1 MSATDDDTRP
11 EFASETVKTFLPETR
26 TEHDPH
32 ALVGLVISER
42 YKIQKLL
49 GMGAVGAVYLA
60 EHAHMRKLMA
70 IKVLHPEMSRLP
82 EVVARFEREAMA
94 AAHVDHPHVVSAT
107 DFGKL
112 PDGSFFLAL
121 EFIEGKSL
129 REAIDE
135 GPLPPERA
143 LRIAAQITQALS
155 RAHALGIVHRDLKPE
170 NVMLVERDGDPD
182 FVKVL
187 DFGIAKVPI
196 GELKEG
202 IPRDPAGSVLTKAGM
217 IYGTPEYMSP
227 EQALGQDVD
236 SRADLYALGIMLF
249 EMLTGTRP
257 FKSESAV
264 RLLGMHVT
272 SPVPSM
278 ASVAPTIAVPA
289 EIEAVVRTLL
299 AKDASD
305 RPADAKATIELF
317 ASCMSPNEAANLLA
331 TTGVAAAVGATP
343 GAPVSA
349 SALETAKLPA
359 RGNRA
364 SLDLFL
370 AYAKSNPT
378 NVALVAASLFAIVL
392 AGSLTVAAV
401 KKEKT
406 GEQRVDQM
414 VAALVDAGITPP
426 PLPPP
431 SDEAS
436 REARIEEGIALVKR
450 GDYGSGIAKLEPL
463 ATSGAHGEVFSTLA
477 IAYEATGRPKD
488 ALKNAALA
496 LKAGGGAE
504 KDARFRNVVR
514 EGALA
519 KETSNESFLLLEN
532 SMGTEGWNEI
542 YELAFGSGVQSAAAA
557 QRAKKSLKR
566 PDAKEKMGP
575 ALAITVDVRNAGAT
589 CEVRKLLERAAAEGD
604 ARTVTLLKPLMARK
618 PGGFLG
624 RSDALACLHDGA
636 LQKTI
641 AAIEERTKAK

>member
-1 MSATDDDTRP
+1 MPPSNDDTKP
-11 EFASETVKTFLPETR
+11 DPASATVKTFLPVTTHE
-26 TEHDPH
+26 EHDPH
-32 ALVGLVISER
+32 ALVGLVISDR
-42 YKIQKLL
+42 YKIEKLL

-60 EHAHMRKLMA
+60 EHTHMRKLMA

-121 EFIEGKSL
+121 EFVEGKSL

-135 GPLPPERA
+135 SGPLPAWRA
-143 LRIAAQITQALS
+143 LRIAVQITQALS

-170 NVMLVERDGDPD
+170 NVMLVEREGDPD

-249 EMLTGTRP
+249 EMLTGKRP
-257 FKSESAV
+257 FNADSAV

-272 SPVPSM
+272 SPVPTLQ
-278 ASVAPTIAVPA
+278 SVAPEIAVSP
-289 EIEAVVRTLL
+289 ELENVVRKLL

-305 RPADAKATIELF
+305 RPADAKATIELLAGCMAPADA
-317 ASCMSPNEAANLLA
+317 ASLLA
-331 TTGVAAAVGATP
+331 TTGGSSIAILRESSGSAAA
-343 GAPVSA
+343 
-349 SALETAKLPA
+349 ETAKLPA
-359 RGNRA
+359 RARPLKDIA
-364 SLDLFL
+364 L
-370 AYAKSNPT
+370 AYARANPANT
-378 NVALVAASLFAIVL
+378 TLGVLSAFAVVL
-392 AGSLTVAAV
+392 ASTLTVSALRKEHQGEKRVSEMTAV
-401 KKEKT
+401 
-406 GEQRVDQM
+406 
-414 VAALVDAGITPP
+414 LIDAGIAPP
-426 PLPPP
+426 PLTPVNEP
-431 SDEAS
+431 SDDAKVEDA
-436 REARIEEGIALVKR
+436 IALVNR
-450 GDYGSGIAKLEPL
+450 GDYGSAIEKLEPMVK
-463 ATSGAHGEVFSTLA
+463 SGAPGDVYRALA

-488 ALKNAALA
+488 AVKTAALA

-519 KETSNESFLLLEN
+519 KETASESFALLEN
-532 SMGTEGWNEI
+532 AMGPEGWD
-542 YELAFGSGVQSAAAA
+542 ELYDLAYGSTTINASSA
-557 QRAKKSLKR
+557 QRAKKSFKR
-566 PDAKEKMGP
+566 GDAKEKMSA
-575 ALAITVDVRNAGAT
+575 ALAITVDVRSAGPT
-589 CEVRKLLERAAAEGD
+589 CEVRKLLERAASEGD
-604 ARTVTLLKPLMARK
+604 SRTVALLRPLLARR
-618 PGGFLG
+618 PSGFLG
-624 RSDALACLHDGA
+624 RGDALQCLHDGA
-636 LQKTI
+636 LAKTI
-641 AAIEERTKAK
+641 SAIEERQKSK

>member
-1 MSATDDDTRP
+1 MPSSHDPKPDPGSA
-11 EFASETVKTFLPETR
+11 TVKTFLPVTTPE
-26 TEHDPH
+26 EHDPH
-32 ALVGLVISER
+32 ALVGLLISDR

-129 REAIDE
+129 RQVIDE
-135 GPLPPERA
+135 GGPIPAWRA
-143 LRIAAQITQALS
+143 LRIAVQITQALS

-170 NVMLVERDGDPD
+170 NVMLVEREGDPD

-202 IPRDPAGSVLTKAGM
+202 IPRDPASSVLTKAGM

-249 EMLTGTRP
+249 EMLTSKRP
-257 FKSESAV
+257 FNADTAV

-278 ASVAPTIAVPA
+278 ASAAPQIAVAP
-289 EIEAVVRTLL
+289 ELEKVVQKLL
-299 AKDASD
+299 SKDASD
-305 RPADAKATIELF
+305 RPADAKATIELL
-317 ASCMSPNEAANLLA
+317 AGCMSPADAATLLA
-331 TTGVAAAVGATP
+331 VTGGSAAAMLRDGP
-343 GAPVSA
+343 PSA
-349 SALETAKLPA
+349 SSLETAKIPA
-359 RGNRA
+359 RT
-364 SLDLFL
+364 LPWKDLAL
-370 AYAKSNPT
+370 AYARANPANAALGALSVLAVVLASTLTVTALRKEQRGEKRVSEMTAVLIDAGISPPPLTPIAEPNDTSNVDDA
-378 NVALVAASLFAIVL
+378 VALVN
-392 AGSLTVAAV
+392 
-401 KKEKT
+401 
-406 GEQRVDQM
+406 
-414 VAALVDAGITPP
+414 
-426 PLPPP
+426 
-431 SDEAS
+431 
-436 REARIEEGIALVKR
+436 R
-450 GDYGSGIAKLEPL
+450 GDYGSAIEKLEPI
-463 ATSGAHGEVFSTLA
+463 AAKGAPGEVYRALA

-488 ALKNAALA
+488 AVKMASLA

-519 KETSNESFLLLEN
+519 KETAPESFALLEN
-532 SMGTEGWNEI
+532 SMGPEGWNEL
-542 YELAFGSGVQSAAAA
+542 YELAYGSTTINAAAA
-557 QRAKKSLKR
+557 QRAKKSFKR
-566 PDAKEKMGP
+566 GDSKDKMSS
-575 ALAITVDVRNAGAT
+575 ALAITMDVRAAGAS
-589 CEVRKLLERAAAEGD
+589 CEVRKLLERAASDGD
-604 ARTVTLLKPLMARK
+604 ARTMVLLRPLLARK
-618 PGGFLG
+618 PSGFLG
-624 RSDALACLHDGA
+624 RNDALQCLHDGA
-636 LQKTI
+636 LAKTI
-641 AAIEERTKAK
+641 SAIEERQKSKP